1 MNEEVLT
8 MLGKILYDTRD
19 WRQPNI
25 SFSPE
30 RVILSYGDMG
40 DALVVDIFDLDG
52 AVVLWGCGDGQ
63 SGPRWPL
70 PDDVKKRL
78 DLILTDAI
86 DIEPP
91 DPVSVGEE
99 EPEDEP
105 EYSIPCEIS
114 RYESGELD
122 EDEIITLFQHLIN
135 TGIAWHLQG
144 SYGRKAHELIR
155 AGLITPTY

>member
-1 MNEEVLT
+1 MT
-8 MLGKILYDTRD
+8 DKDRYIAG
-19 WRQPNI
+19 
-25 SFSPE
+25 
-30 RVILSYGDMG
+30 G
-40 DALVVDIFDLDG
+40 
-52 AVVLWGCGDGQ
+52 
-63 SGPRWPL
+63 L
-70 PDDVKKRL
+70 P
-78 DLILTDAI
+78 
-86 DIEPP
+86 
-91 DPVSVGEE
+91 GENWE
-99 EPEDEP
+99 EPDDEP